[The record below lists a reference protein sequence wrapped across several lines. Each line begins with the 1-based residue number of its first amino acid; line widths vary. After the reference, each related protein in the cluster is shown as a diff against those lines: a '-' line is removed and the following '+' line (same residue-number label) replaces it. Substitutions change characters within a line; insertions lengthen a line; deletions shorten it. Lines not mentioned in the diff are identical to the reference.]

1 MDLSRLASSARLR
14 ELKEAL
20 AEKLMV
26 TRETLAA
33 EFDQA
38 IELAHQLGQPSAA
51 IAGIQAKAK
60 LFGLEAPSKSVNV
73 NLSSTFNALTDE
85 ELQFELAS
93 MFNEVRVAAGK
104 PPIPLPA
111 PPTKDQNH

>member
-1 MDLSRLASSARLR
+1 MVSARLR
-14 ELKEAL
+14 ELHEAL
-20 AEKLMV
+20 AETRLV

-60 LFGLEAPSKSVNV
+60 LFGLEAPSKNLNVNV
-73 NLSSTFNALTDE
+73 STNFSQMTDE
-85 ELQFELAS
+85 ELQFELVS
-93 MFNEVRVAAGK
+93 MFNEALALSGK
-104 PPIPLPA
+104 PPLAPPA
-111 PPTKDQNH
+111 PPAKEDKKH